1 MSESTFVVVNP
12 ASANGKTGKRWVE
25 MAARLRGRI
34 GDFESAMTE
43 APRQATALV
52 RDALSNGARH
62 IVSVGG
68 DGTHNEAVNG
78 FFEGGRA
85 ISPDAML
92 SLIPTGTGGDLRR
105 TLDLPTDALDAI
117 EHVGE
122 RPVPVD
128 VGVMTCDDGRGGE
141 ARHHFVNISS
151 FGLSGRVVDTV
162 NHTTKIFGGRVSFML
177 GAARATAKWRNQ
189 RVRIVLDPD
198 TPDATTLE
206 RRIYLTA
213 VANARYF
220 GGGMKIAPDAV
231 MDDGLFDVVVM
242 GDLSKAKVLLKSG
255 TIYDGTHLALDEVEH
270 HLARAVR
277 AEALDG
283 DPPILI
289 DMDGEQP
296 GVLPATWRLL
306 PTALRLCVGPK
317 FRAAHAEPAG

>member
-1 MSESTFVVVNP
+1 MSMSTFVVVNP
-12 ASANGKTGKRWVE
+12 ASANGKTGRRWIE
-25 MAARLRGRI
+25 LAARLRGRI

-52 RDALSNGARH
+52 RDALCNGANH

-78 FFEGGRA
+78 FFDGGRA
-85 ISPDAML
+85 INPEAML

-105 TLDLPTDALDAI
+105 TLDLPKDAVEAI
-117 EHVGE
+117 DHVGE
-122 RPVPVD
+122 RPVTVD
-128 VGVMTCDDGRGGE
+128 VGVLTCDDGRGNE
-141 ARHHFVNISS
+141 VSNHFVNISS

-162 NHTTKIFGGRVSFML
+162 NHTTKALGGKVSFML

-198 TPDATTLE
+198 TPDEKALE
-206 RRIYLTA
+206 QRIYLTA
-213 VANARYF
+213 IANARFF
-220 GGGMKIAPDAV
+220 GGGMQIAPDAV

-242 GDLSKAKVLLKSG
+242 GDLSKATVMLKSG
-255 TIYDGTHLALDEVEH
+255 TIYKGTHLDLDKVEH

-277 AEALDG
+277 AESIEG
-283 DPPILI
+283 DPPMLI

-296 GVLPATWRLL
+296 GVLPATWRLM
-306 PTALRLCVGPK
+306 PTAMKVCVGPGFK
-317 FRAAHAEPAG
+317 AGRAP

>member
-12 ASANGKTGKRWVE
+12 ASANGKTGKRWIE

-52 RDALSNGARH
+52 RDALCNGATH

-68 DGTHNEAVNG
+68 DGTHNEVVNG
-78 FFEGGRA
+78 FFDGGRA
-85 ISPDAML
+85 INGEAML

-105 TLDLPTDALDAI
+105 TLDLPMAAVDAI

-122 RPVPVD
+122 RPVAVD
-128 VGVMTCDDGRGGE
+128 IGVLSCDDGNGNPVTN
-141 ARHHFVNISS
+141 HFVNISS
-151 FGLSGRVVDTV
+151 FGLAGQVVDTV
-162 NHTTKIFGGRVSFML
+162 NRTTKVFGGKFSFIL
-177 GAARATAKWRNQ
+177 GSVRATAKWRNQ
-189 RVRIVLDPD
+189 RVRMVLDPD
-198 TPDATTLE
+198 TPDEQVLE

-213 VANARYF
+213 VANARFF
-220 GGGMKIAPDAV
+220 GGGMMIAPGAV

-242 GDLSKAKVLLKSG
+242 GDISKAKVLLNSG
-255 TIYDGTHLALDEVEH
+255 TIYKGTHLDLDEVEH

-277 AEALDG
+277 AEAFEG
-283 DPPILI
+283 DPPVLI

-296 GVLPATWRLL
+296 GVLPATWTLL
-306 PTALRLCVGPK
+306 PKAMRLCVGPNFK
-317 FRAAHAEPAG
+317 AGGR